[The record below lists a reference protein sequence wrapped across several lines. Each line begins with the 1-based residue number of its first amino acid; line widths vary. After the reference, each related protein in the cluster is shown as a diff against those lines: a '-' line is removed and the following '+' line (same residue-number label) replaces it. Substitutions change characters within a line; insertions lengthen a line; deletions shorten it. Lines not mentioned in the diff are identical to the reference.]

1 MSDHRIRW
9 GVLGTAHIGQ
19 VAVNPAI
26 QASSNGRLVAVASRD
41 AERAR
46 AFARAGD
53 IPEHHGSYQALLD
66 DPAIDA
72 VYLPLPN
79 SQHRE
84 WTVRAAEAGKHV
96 LCEKPLGLT
105 AAECAAMAAAARAS
119 GVLLME
125 AFMYRF
131 HPRSTRVVELVRS
144 GTIGDLRLI
153 RSAFTFRLTRPDN
166 IRWRPDLG
174 GGALMDVGCYCVN
187 VTRTIAGRE
196 PVEAQAWAGWSASG
210 VDEQLVGTL
219 RFEGGLIGQLDCA
232 LSIERR
238 EQYEVV
244 GTDGR
249 LEVGAAFLPGTGEVA
264 IVEQR
269 GRGEPVRHAVA
280 GADEYR
286 LMVEHFGDCV
296 LHGKPVRYPAEE
308 AGRNMAVIE
317 ALYRSAR
324 RGGKPEPV

>member
-1 MSDHRIRW
+1 
-9 GVLGTAHIGQ
+9 
-19 VAVNPAI
+19 
-26 QASSNGRLVAVASRD
+26 
-41 AERAR
+41 
-46 AFARAGD
+46 
-53 IPEHHGSYQALLD
+53 
-66 DPAIDA
+66 
-72 VYLPLPN
+72 
-79 SQHRE
+79 
-84 WTVRAAEAGKHV
+84 
-96 LCEKPLGLT
+96 
-105 AAECAAMAAAARAS
+105 
-119 GVLLME
+119 
-125 AFMYRF
+125 
-131 HPRSTRVVELVRS
+131 
-144 GTIGDLRLI
+144 
-153 RSAFTFRLTRPDN
+153 
-166 IRWRPDLG
+166 
-174 GGALMDVGCYCVN
+174 MDVGCYCVN